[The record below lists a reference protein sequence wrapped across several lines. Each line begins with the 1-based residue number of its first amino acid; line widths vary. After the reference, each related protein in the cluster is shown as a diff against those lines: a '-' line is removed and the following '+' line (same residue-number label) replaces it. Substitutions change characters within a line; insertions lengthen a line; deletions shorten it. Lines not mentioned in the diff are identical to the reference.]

1 MFTPKQQ
8 QSQSVTVP
16 YFEDAR
22 ASDGWQGQSTTKTL
36 DKLQDEIRAALGRM
50 GGAVSGFQSG
60 TFNVNGQVREGY
72 QIHYAIHTANGGWA
86 GGRFDVAALPIR
98 TKRGNAR
105 AVKARQDAALKM
117 ALYMA
122 CRAIE
127 GMWFLQQ
134 LSPGYAPLM
143 PWMLNDKGET
153 VSELWARSSVMSN
166 LLPPPDAEFV
176 EGVIVE
182 Q

>member
-1 MFTPKQQ
+1 MFTPKQN
-8 QSQSVTVP
+8 SQSVSVP

-50 GGAVSGFQSG
+50 GGAVSGFQRG
-60 TFNVNGQVREGY
+60 TFHANNQTREGY
-72 QIHYAIHTANGGWA
+72 QIHYAIKAEKGWA
-86 GGRFDVAALPIR
+86 GGRLDIAALPIR
-98 TKRGNAR
+98 VKRGNAR
-105 AVKARQDAALKM
+105 AVQARQDAALKM

-143 PWMLNDKGET
+143 PWMLNEKGET
-153 VSELWARSSVMSN
+153 VSELWARSAVMSN

-176 EGVIVE
+176 EGEIVD
-182 Q
+182 